1 MQALY
6 DDLLALAERERAL
19 LADGAWEELA
29 ALDAQRRDVIARL
42 PAVAPASAR
51 AVLERALALQAQTTA
66 VLAAGVD
73 GLRREIATLSQG
85 RAAVRGY
92 RAAGAGAAAGAASAG
107 MDLTG

>member
-6 DDLLALAERERAL
+6 AELLALAEREHAL

-42 PAVAPASAR
+42 PAVAPASSR
-51 AVLERALALQAQTTA
+51 AVLERSLALQAQTTA

-73 GLRREIATLSQG
+73 GLRRELGTLSQG

-92 RAAGAGAAAGAASAG
+92 GAAGAGAAAGAAPACL
-107 MDLTG
+107 DLEG